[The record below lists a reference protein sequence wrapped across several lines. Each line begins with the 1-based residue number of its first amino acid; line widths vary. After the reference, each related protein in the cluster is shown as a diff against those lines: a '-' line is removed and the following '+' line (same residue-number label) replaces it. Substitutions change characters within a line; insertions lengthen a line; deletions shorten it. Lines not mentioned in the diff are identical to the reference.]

1 MTHQMVTS
9 NRLSDGEVVY
19 LTSAGHWSER
29 LEDGAVTD
37 DAEAA
42 ARHLAT
48 AQQLPEH
55 MVQVVDPYLMKV
67 TAQGDRILPISQ
79 REIIRAKGPTTH
91 LHFGKQADR
100 DSNHV

>member
-1 MTHQMVTS
+1 MTHQVVTS
-9 NRLSDGEVVY
+9 NRLSDGEVMY
-19 LTSAGHWSER
+19 LTPAGNWSER

-42 ARHLAT
+42 AKHLAT
-48 AQQLPEH
+48 AQQPGQ
-55 MVQVVDPYLMKV
+55 MVQVVDCYLMKV
-67 TAQGDRILPISQ
+67 TTQGDLILPISQ

-91 LHFGKQADR
+91 LHFGKQADK

>member
-1 MTHQMVTS
+1 MTHQVVTS

-19 LTSAGHWSER
+19 LTSSGNWSER
-29 LEDGAVTD
+29 LGDGAVTD

-42 ARHLAT
+42 TKLLTT
-48 AQQLPEH
+48 AQQPEH

-67 TAQGDRILPISQ
+67 IIEGDRILPISQ